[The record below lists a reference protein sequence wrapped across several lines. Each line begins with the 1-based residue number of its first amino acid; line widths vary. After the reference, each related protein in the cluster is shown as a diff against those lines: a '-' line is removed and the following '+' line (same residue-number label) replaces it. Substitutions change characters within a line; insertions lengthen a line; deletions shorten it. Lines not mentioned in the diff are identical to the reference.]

1 MNTLY
6 DRLKPEYKQ
15 MLEEQEEKYPSLIKS
30 VVISLKENYLW
41 NHLTLGQ
48 AKELISFTDISYGNM
63 SSYDWSFGD
72 KFFVCED

>member
-1 MNTLY
+1 
-6 DRLKPEYKQ
+6 